1 MLRGHRFWGLVT
13 MKSGNPT
20 RAIAAASL
28 CMTLGACSMITGAI
42 FPDKPASPVAP
53 ASTAALP
60 QSGTSIFV
68 PVAVSPVSNTDT
80 PQGAKIA
87 DLRNRLVALQGELS
101 ARNANL
107 SELRQKAAGE
117 GALYRISKS
126 ESMTT
131 SLPNPGALQKAQGAL
146 ERFSAATAALDGEM
160 RVFAKG
166 AAETNKLMNESL
178 AVKGGS
184 EEDQRQVNT
193 LRGEI
198 GQTANQLD
206 KLVNEISNE
215 WALQSAF
222 LAKERAS
229 LAALG
234 TTAPGASTLAPP
246 TLATPAMLATPAFVT
261 IKFDRA
267 NVAYR
272 EALAQAVST
281 ARKRKPDAAFDVVGV
296 AAGATIAP
304 DATAHAQEV
313 ANTLATLGV
322 DAAKIRL
329 FNGANKKLRHPEVRI
344 YAR

>member
-1 MLRGHRFWGLVT
+1 MVST
-13 MKSGNPT
+13 KAT
-20 RAIAAASL
+20 RTLAAAAL
-28 CMTLGACSMITGAI
+28 CATLGACSTVTGTL
-42 FPDKPASPVAP
+42 FPDKPPSPVPP
-53 ASTAALP
+53 ATTATLP
-60 QSGTSIFV
+60 QAGTSIFV
-68 PVAVSPVSNTDT
+68 PAAVAPGSNTGT
-80 PQGAKIA
+80 PQGTKIA
-87 DLRNRLVALQGELS
+87 DMRNRLVALQGELS

-131 SLPNPGALQKAQGAL
+131 SPPNAAALQKAQAAL
-146 ERFSAATAALDGEM
+146 ERFAAATAALDGEM
-160 RVFAKG
+160 RIFAKG
-166 AAETNKLMNESL
+166 AAEANKLMNESL
-178 AVKGGS
+178 AVKDGS

-234 TTAPGASTLAPP
+234 ASGAATASLAPP

-267 NVAYR
+267 NVSYR

-281 ARKRKPDAAFDVVGV
+281 AKKRKPDAAFDVVGV

-304 DATAHAQEV
+304 EATAHAQEV

-322 DAAKIRL
+322 EMNKIRL
-329 FNGANKKLRHPEVRI
+329 FNGASASLRFPEVRI

>member
-1 MLRGHRFWGLVT
+1 MILRN
-13 MKSGNPT
+13 ST
-20 RAIAAASL
+20 RAFAAACL
-28 CMTLGACSMITGAI
+28 CAALGACTTITGTL
-42 FPDKPASPVAP
+42 FPEKPPSPMAP
-53 ASTAALP
+53 ASTATLP
-60 QSGTSIFV
+60 RAGTSIFV
-68 PVAVSPVSNTDT
+68 PASVAPVSNTGT
-80 PQGAKIA
+80 PQGTKIG
-87 DLRNRLVALQGELS
+87 DLRSRLVALQGELS

-117 GALYRISKS
+117 GALYRVSKS
-126 ESMTT
+126 ESLTT
-131 SLPNPGALQKAQGAL
+131 APPNPASLQKAQAAL
-146 ERFSAATAALDGEM
+146 ERFAAATSALDGEM
-160 RVFAKG
+160 RIFAKG
-166 AAETNKLMNESL
+166 AAESNKLMNESL

-184 EEDQRQVNT
+184 EEDQRQINT

-198 GQTANQLD
+198 SQTANQLD

-229 LAALG
+229 LASLG
-234 TTAPGASTLAPP
+234 ASAATTATLAPP
-246 TLATPAMLATPAFVT
+246 TLATPAMLSTPAFVT

-281 ARKRKPDAAFDVVGV
+281 AKKRKPDAAFDVIGV

-304 DATAHAQEV
+304 DATQRAQEV

-322 DAAKIRL
+322 DTGKIRL
-329 FNGANKKLRHPEVRI
+329 FNGASKSLRYPEVRI